1 MIRTLSQTEAAR
13 RDTIFTRADG
23 YALDELSIEL
33 LGLSRPATYPREAWA
48 RMLLALVYR
57 PRGTF
62 RTLFAVLDAL
72 FEPWARLT
80 ALDVTVSA
88 SGGVTDATITNAYG
102 SRWAWF
108 TDAESGERTLVFV
121 PTATT
126 GSLQLAT
133 YASSYFEAW
142 VGEERSGS
150 LTLLPFTLSES
161 GCLVTMLLDAEL
173 LGAPPSYLQSPDGAA
188 RPTGQPLGGV
198 LLNLFDLDAETLD
211 YGDQTRGPF
220 PLYLTGDEVDGVLGH
235 IMRCLLPAGVR
246 LEVRSV
252 DFGGQLGYGPIY
264 ALPRFGRVGPPTIGS

>member
-33 LGLSRPATYPREAWA
+33 LGLARPATYPRDAWA

-72 FEPWARLT
+72 FEPWSRLT
-80 ALDVTVSA
+80 ALNVTVTA

-102 SRWAWF
+102 SRWGRF
-108 TDAESGERTLVFV
+108 VDAESGEQTLVFV
-121 PTATT
+121 TTATT

-133 YASSYFEAW
+133 YGSSYFEAW
-142 VGEERSGS
+142 SGEERTGT

-161 GCLVTMLLDAEL
+161 RCLVTMLLDAEL
-173 LGAPPSYLQSPDGAA
+173 LSAPPSYLQSPDGSA
-188 RPTGQPLGGV
+188 RPSSQPLGGV
-198 LLNLFDLDAETLD
+198 LLNLFDLDPNTLD
-211 YGDQTRGPF
+211 YGDQVQGPY
-220 PLYLTGDEVDGVLGH
+220 PLYLTGDEVDGVIGH
-235 IMRCLLPAGVR
+235 VMRCLLPAGVR

-264 ALPRFGRVGPPTIGS
+264 SLPRFGRVGPANLGS

>member
-33 LGLSRPATYPREAWA
+33 LGLARPATYPRDAWA

-72 FEPWARLT
+72 FEPWSRLT
-80 ALDVTVSA
+80 ALNVTVTA
-88 SGGVTDATITNAYG
+88 SGGVTDTAITNAYG
-102 SRWAWF
+102 SRWARF
-108 TDAESGERTLVFV
+108 VDAESGEQTLVFV
-121 PTATT
+121 TTATT

-133 YASSYFEAW
+133 YGSSYFEAW
-142 VGEERSGS
+142 GGEERTGT

-161 GCLVTMLLDAEL
+161 RCFVTMLLDAEL
-173 LGAPPSYLQSPDGAA
+173 LSAPPSYLQSPDGSA
-188 RPTGQPLGGV
+188 RPSGQPLGGV
-198 LLNLFDLDAETLD
+198 LLNLFDLDPDTLD
-211 YGDQTRGPF
+211 YGDQVRGPY
-220 PLYLTGDEVDGVLGH
+220 PLYLTGDEVDGVIGH
-235 IMRCLLPAGVR
+235 VMRCLLPAGVR

>member
-33 LGLSRPATYPREAWA
+33 LGLARPATYPRDAWA

-72 FEPWARLT
+72 FEPWSRLT
-80 ALDVTVSA
+80 ALNVTVTA

-102 SRWAWF
+102 SRWGRF
-108 TDAESGERTLVFV
+108 VDAESGEQTLVFV
-121 PTATT
+121 TTATT

-133 YASSYFEAW
+133 YGSSYFEAW
-142 VGEERSGS
+142 SGEERPGT

-161 GCLVTMLLDAEL
+161 RCLVTMLLDAEL
-173 LGAPPSYLQSPDGAA
+173 LSAPPSYLQSPDGSA
-188 RPTGQPLGGV
+188 RPSSQPLGGV
-198 LLNLFDLDAETLD
+198 LLNLFDLDPDTLD
-211 YGDQTRGPF
+211 YGDQVRGPY
-220 PLYLTGDEVDGVLGH
+220 PLYLTGDEVDGVIGH
-235 IMRCLLPAGVR
+235 VMRCLLPAGVR

-264 ALPRFGRVGPPTIGS
+264 SLPRFGRVGPANLGS

>member
-33 LGLSRPATYPREAWA
+33 LGLARPATYPRDAWA

-72 FEPWARLT
+72 FEPWSRLT
-80 ALDVTVSA
+80 ALNVTVTA

-102 SRWAWF
+102 SRWARF
-108 TDAESGERTLVFV
+108 VDAESGEQTLVFV
-121 PTATT
+121 TTATT

-133 YASSYFEAW
+133 YGSSYFEAW
-142 VGEERSGS
+142 SGEERTGT

-161 GCLVTMLLDAEL
+161 RCLVTMLLDAEL
-173 LGAPPSYLQSPDGAA
+173 LSAPPSYLQSPDGSA
-188 RPTGQPLGGV
+188 RPSSQPLGGV
-198 LLNLFDLDAETLD
+198 LLNLFDLDPNTLD
-211 YGDQTRGPF
+211 YGDQVQGPY
-220 PLYLTGDEVDGVLGH
+220 PLYLTGDEVDGVIGH
-235 IMRCLLPAGVR
+235 VMRCLLPAGVR

-264 ALPRFGRVGPPTIGS
+264 SLPRFGRVGPANLGS